1 MIKSAV
7 LRKAPSGTFEALYR
21 RHVKDV
27 YRYCRAMLDRRAD
40 AEDATQTTFLN
51 AYRALE
57 QGEQPRDPGSWVR
70 AIALNVCREHYR
82 REGRRP
88 DEVSLEDDPG
98 ELVLEPPGPELGD
111 IVRGLSCLPFNQ
123 RAALVMRELEGR
135 SLAEIAVTLK
145 CVGLRGRGAALPG
158 APFAARAT
166 GGEADL
172 WGGRACDLPSTRR
185 GAAAE

>member
-1 MIKSAV
+1 MTSAL
-7 LRKAPSGTFEALYR
+7 LRKAPAGTFEALYR

-98 ELVLEPPGPELGD
+98 ELVLEPPGPELGTSFGD
-111 IVRGLSCLPFNQ
+111 SPAC
-123 RAALVMRELEGR
+123 R
-135 SLAEIAVTLK
+135 STS
-145 CVGLRGRGAALPG
+145 
-158 APFAARAT
+158 APR
-166 GGEADL
+166 
-172 WGGRACDLPSTRR
+172 W
-185 GAAAE
+185 